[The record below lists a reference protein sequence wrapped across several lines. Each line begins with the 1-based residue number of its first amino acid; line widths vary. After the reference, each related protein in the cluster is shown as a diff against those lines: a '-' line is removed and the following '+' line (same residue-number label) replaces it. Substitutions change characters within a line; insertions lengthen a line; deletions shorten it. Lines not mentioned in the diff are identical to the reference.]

1 MTNLQLA
8 IAVEKEIAGIAQAP
22 TDASG
27 NPIFD
32 AETIGFIIEAH
43 QSKFPGSWQDWTAAA
58 KLPVIVKIIKKA
70 IKNKEV
76 SPERIALLCA

>member
-8 IAVEKEIAGIAQAP
+8 IAVEKEISGVAKAP

-32 AETIGFIIEAH
+32 AETIGLIIEAH
-43 QSKFPGSWQDWTAAA
+43 QSKFPGSWQDWTLAA
-58 KLPVIVKIIKKA
+58 KLPVIVKMVKKA

-76 SPERIALLCA
+76 APERIVLSCA